1 MRFANPQYL
10 VPVVVAGLSVAAFL
24 LWSHAARLR
33 VVARFAQ
40 QHLLDSLGARTYA
53 GRRILR
59 NVLRAGAIVFCLFA
73 FTRPQWG
80 FEWREVRRRGLD
92 VLVAVDTS
100 KSMLAGDIKPS
111 RFQRAKLAIKDFVR
125 HLEGD
130 RIGLIGFSGSAFLQC
145 PLTVD
150 YSGFLFTLESLEV
163 GIIPR
168 PGTSI
173 ARAIREALRTFEGT
187 EKKQRVMII
196 ITDGENHEGDALLAA
211 REAKKE
217 GVVIHTVGVG
227 TRDGELIHL
236 RSNEGRGVFLKDNR
250 GNVVKTRLEEKTLRE
265 IALITGGSYVRSRPR
280 EFGLEALYRQKISVM
295 EKRDIEGAMA
305 RHYHDRF
312 QIPLGIALL
321 LLFAEMLTG
330 KRKPFSTRGVKNG
343 LPLIFLLGGFTL
355 AHAASDA
362 TIVSRGNSLYNKA
375 RYDQALEVYRQ
386 GIEQSPESEVLH
398 FNAGA
403 AAYKNGEYQ
412 AAGASFERVLLSDDE
427 RLEADARYNLG
438 GARYMAGRALK
449 EEDISQAVA
458 SLEEALSYYKGA
470 LEFDHRDEDARFNYE
485 FVKRELDE
493 LKEQRRRQQCPH
505 PQQQGQQEDKEDTA
519 VEPRQQS
526 GREEQKQEPS
536 PGEDEQ
542 QGARQDEQQ
551 QGEQPED
558 NRQGVEEDERAAQ
571 GEQQSQPQEM
581 SPEQARMLLN
591 GAGRERSLQELLHER
606 RRGEA
611 AEVLKDW

>member
-1 MRFANPQYL
+1 
-10 VPVVVAGLSVAAFL
+10 
-24 LWSHAARLR
+24 
-33 VVARFAQ
+33 
-40 QHLLDSLGARTYA
+40 
-53 GRRILR
+53 
-59 NVLRAGAIVFCLFA
+59 
-73 FTRPQWG
+73 
-80 FEWREVRRRGLD
+80 
-92 VLVAVDTS
+92 
-100 KSMLAGDIKPS
+100 MLAGDIKPS

-168 PGTSI
+168 AGTSI

-187 EKKQRVMII
+187 EKKHRVLII
-196 ITDGENHEGDALLAA
+196 ITDGETHEGDALLAA

-227 TRDGELIHL
+227 TRDGELIQL
-236 RSNEGRGVFLKDNR
+236 RSNEGSGVFLKDNR

-280 EFGLEALYRQKISVM
+280 EFGLEALYRQKIAVM
-295 EKRDIEGAMA
+295 EKRDLEGTMA

-330 KRKPFSTRGVKNG
+330 KRKPFLTLRVKNG
-343 LPLIFLLGGFTL
+343 LPLVFLLGAFTL

-386 GIEQSPESEVLH
+386 GIEQSPESEVIH

-412 AAGASFERVLLSDDE
+412 AAGASFERALLSDDE

-449 EEDISQAVA
+449 EEDISQAVV

-485 FVKRELDE
+485 FVRRELDK
-493 LKEQRRRQQCPH
+493 LKEQREQQQCPH
-505 PQQQGQQEDKEDTA
+505 PQQQDQREDKEDKA
-519 VEPRQQS
+519 MEQEQQA
-526 GREEQKQEPS
+526 GREEQKQQPS

-542 QGARQDEQQ
+542 QQEG
-551 QGEQPED
+551 QPED
-558 NRQGVEEDERAAQ
+558 NRQGVEEDERATQ

-581 SPEQARMLLN
+581 RREQARMLLN
-591 GAGRERSLQELLHER
+591 GADRERSLQELLHER